1 MKVTQEKLPASQ
13 IGLEIEVPPEMSK
26 KAYERVIQE
35 FTRSANIPGF
45 RKGKVPRQVLIQRI
59 GSLRIK
65 AAAVEELV
73 ENSLKEAVKQENI
86 NALGNFQLRSS
97 FDDLISQFEPDQA
110 LTFSASVDVPPEV
123 TLSEYSGL
131 KVQAEEIKPDPERV
145 EKVLHSYQEQTATL
159 VPVEARPAQMK
170 DVAVV
175 DFKGVIPSDDPDQEP
190 MPIPGGEA
198 QDFQLELE
206 EGRFIPGFIDGIVG
220 MSPGET
226 KEIQAQF
233 PETYPQEDVAG
244 KMATFT
250 VTLKELKEKELPELD
265 DDFAQEVSE
274 FATLAELRESLESR
288 FAKEAEDKT
297 RANQEEAIL
306 KELLNH
312 VEAEIPETLIDRE
325 VTYML
330 NQTAMQLQNQ
340 GIDVRQLFTQE
351 LIARLKEQSRPEAIT
366 RIKRTLALG
375 EIAKR
380 ESIEVD
386 PEEVS
391 AKSQELLNEL
401 ADQGVDRN
409 IDPDRLQSVVTEDLL
424 KEKIMNWLIEHST
437 IELVPEGTLTQ
448 AEEED
453 MVEDVEEATAPT
465 PAEPSL
471 EESEPA
477 PVEAA
482 TATVDIPA
490 ETVTEPEAEAQ
501 PEAPAP
507 KRKRTT
513 KSAATKMEDPPA
525 ADVTPAEA
533 GNEDAP
539 APKAR
544 KSTKKP
550 KQTPAE

>member
-13 IGLEIEVPPEMSK
+13 VGLEIEVPPEMSK

-73 ENSLKEAVKQENI
+73 EDSLKAAVKQENI

-97 FDDLISQFEPDQA
+97 FEDLISQFEPNQS

-123 TLSEYSGL
+123 TLKEYSGL
-131 KVQAEEIKPDPERV
+131 TVQAEEVKPDPERV
-145 EKVLHSYQEQTATL
+145 EKVLHNYQEQTATL
-159 VPVEARPAQMK
+159 VPVEGRPAQMK

-175 DFKGVIPSDDPDQEP
+175 DFKGVIPGDEPDQEP
-190 MPIPGGEA
+190 MEIPGGEA

-206 EGRFIPGFIDGIVG
+206 EGRFIAGFIDGIVG
-220 MSPGET
+220 MNLGET

-274 FATLAELRESLESR
+274 FETLAELRESLESR
-288 FAKEAEDKT
+288 FSKEAEDKT
-297 RANQEEAIL
+297 RSNKEEAL
-306 KELLNH
+306 LQELLNH
-312 VEAEIPETLIDRE
+312 VEADIPETLIDRE
-325 VTYML
+325 VTFML

-340 GIDVRQLFTQE
+340 GIDVKQLFTQD

-375 EIAKR
+375 EIAKQ

-401 ADQGVDRN
+401 AEQGGDRN
-409 IDPDRLQSVVTEDLL
+409 IDPERLHSVVSEDLL
-424 KEKIMNWLIEHST
+424 KEKIMDWLIEHST
-437 IELVPEGTLTQ
+437 IELVPEGTLTP
-448 AEEED
+448 EVTES
-453 MVEDVEEATAPT
+453 VEEYE
-465 PAEPSL
+465 PAL
-471 EESEPA
+471 EEASEEA
-477 PVEAA
+477 EVTTVEASS
-482 TATVDIPA
+482 ATVDITA
-490 ETVTEPEAEAQ
+490 EPVSEGEPEAES
-501 PEAPAP
+501 PSEAAAP

-513 KSAATKMEDPPA
+513 KSAAAKTEDVPA
-525 ADVTPAEA
+525 VAEA
-533 GNEDAP
+533 APTEDSSEDQP

-544 KSTKKP
+544 KSAKKS
-550 KQTPAE
+550 KQSTAE

>member
-65 AAAVEELV
+65 AAAVEDLV
-73 ENSLKEAVKQENI
+73 ENGLKEAVKQENI

-131 KVQAEEIKPDPERV
+131 TVQAEEVKPDPERV

-159 VPVEARPAQMK
+159 VPVEGRPAQMK

-175 DFKGVIPSDDPDQEP
+175 DFKGVIPGDEADQEP
-190 MPIPGGEA
+190 IAIPGGEA

-233 PETYPQEDVAG
+233 PESYPQEDVAG

-274 FATLAELRESLESR
+274 FQTLAELRESLESR
-288 FAKEAEDKT
+288 FSEEAGEKT
-297 RANQEEAIL
+297 RSNKEEALL

-312 VEAEIPETLIDRE
+312 VEADIPETLIDRE
-325 VTYML
+325 VTFML

-340 GIDVRQLFTQE
+340 GIDVRQLFTQD

-401 ADQGVDRN
+401 AEQGGDRN
-409 IDPDRLQSVVTEDLL
+409 IDPERLQSVVTEDLL
-424 KEKIMNWLIEHST
+424 KEKIMDWLIEHST
-437 IELVPEGTLTQ
+437 IELVPEGTLTK
-448 AEEED
+448 EEEET
-453 MVEDVEEATAPT
+453 EDVEAEIASEEASSET
-465 PAEPSL
+465 AEP
-471 EESEPA
+471 A
-477 PVEAA
+477 VEAS
-482 TATVDIPA
+482 TATVDIAA
-490 ETVTEPEAEAQ
+490 ETVAEPEAEAQ
-501 PEAPAP
+501 PEESPAP

-513 KSAATKMEDPPA
+513 KSAAKTEDA
-525 ADVTPAEA
+525 APAEE
-533 GNEDAP
+533 GGEEQS

>member
-13 IGLEIEVPPEMSK
+13 IGLEIEVPPETSK
-26 KAYERVIQE
+26 KVYERVIQE

-97 FDDLISQFEPDQA
+97 FEDLISQFEPNQS

-123 TLSEYSGL
+123 ALTEYTGL
-131 KVQAEEIKPDPERV
+131 QVQAEEIKPDPERI
-145 EKVLHSYQEQTATL
+145 EKVLQNYQEQTATL
-159 VPVEARPAQMK
+159 VPVEGRPAQMK
-170 DVAVV
+170 DVTVV
-175 DFKGVIPSDDPDQEP
+175 DFKGVIPADEPDQEP
-190 MPIPGGEA
+190 VEIPGGEA
-198 QDFQLELE
+198 EDFQLELE

-274 FATLAELRESLESR
+274 FETLAELRESLESR
-288 FAKEAEDKT
+288 FLKEAEDKT
-297 RANQEEAIL
+297 RSNQEEAL
-306 KELLNH
+306 LQELLNH
-312 VEAEIPETLIDRE
+312 VEADIPETLIDRE
-325 VTYML
+325 VTFML

-340 GIDVRQLFTQE
+340 GIDVKQLFTQD

-391 AKSQELLNEL
+391 AKSQELLSEL
-401 ADQGVDRN
+401 AAQGSDRN
-409 IDPDRLQSVVTEDLL
+409 IDPERLQSVVTEDLL
-424 KEKIMNWLIEHST
+424 KEKIMDWLIEHST
-437 IELVPEGTLTQ
+437 IELVPEGTLTK
-448 AEEED
+448 EEE
-453 MVEDVEEATAPT
+453 EEEEIGEEAIAPETA
-465 PAEPSL
+465 SS
-471 EESEPA
+471 ESPEA
-477 PVEAA
+477 ATVEAA
-482 TATVDIPA
+482 SATVDITAEPIAEEDEA
-490 ETVTEPEAEAQ
+490 ETQSETTTS
-501 PEAPAP
+501 

-513 KSAATKMEDPPA
+513 KTAKADDTPTA
-525 ADVTPAEA
+525 ADATSGEESS
-533 GNEDAP
+533 EDQP

-544 KSTKKP
+544 KSAKKP
-550 KQTPAE
+550 KQSPAE